1 MSIKDKSYDLTTG
14 LSIDTSSL
22 LVPETITIG
31 NIDLSAYTTRSS
43 LNLGA
48 YSTSS
53 YNITRETQSV
63 KIGQSGLDLD
73 ANCDIKIGNTSL
85 KTFMNIV
92 EQRLAILTPNP
103 NLEKEWN
110 ELKQLGDQYRALEKH
125 INEKMT
131 TWNILNQ
138 KTDDDFD
145 QTI

>member
-1 MSIKDKSYDLTTG
+1 
-14 LSIDTSSL
+14 
-22 LVPETITIG
+22 
-31 NIDLSAYTTRSS
+31 
-43 LNLGA
+43 
-48 YSTSS
+48 
-53 YNITRETQSV
+53 
-63 KIGQSGLDLD
+63 
-73 ANCDIKIGNTSL
+73 
-85 KTFMNIV
+85 MNIV

-103 NLEKEWN
+103 DLEKEWN